1 MTSPQIICSMVKAG
15 SFSSKI
21 RNKTRMLTLTTFI
34 QHSIGSHRQSNQVIK
49 EIKRK
54 KNKKHSTQKEVKLS
68 LFEDDTIFYKYIMLK
83 LSPKYYQ
90 NLKTN
95 SVYFQNTK
103 AIYKKS
109 VEYLFTK
116 NKLLEREIKKTVL
129 FIVDKKYLGINLTSQ

>member
-1 MTSPQIICSMVKAG
+1 MTGPQIICSMVKAG

-21 RNKTRMLTLTTFI
+21 RNKTKMLTLTAFI

-49 EIKRK
+49 EIKR
-54 KNKKHSTQKEVKLS
+54 NKKHSTQKEVKLS

-103 AIYKKS
+103 AIHKKS
-109 VEYLFTK
+109 VAYLYTK